1 MCIYKEFIKLTPFN
15 IPYEIKLKCYSLL
28 KNCLAKK
35 YYIATRFMMFS
46 FKGFK

>member
-15 IPYEIKLKCYSLL
+15 IPYYSLL